1 MLKINT
7 KAPNFKL
14 PSTSKDDYLLKNSI
28 GKYIVIYFYP
38 KDDTPGCTIETND
51 FNKLLA
57 KFRKLECEVYGVSKD
72 NLKSHNKFRDKYKI
86 KFDLL
91 ADEELKVLKKYKVW
105 GKKKFMGRE
114 FMGILRTTFL
124 IDKKGKIIKI
134 WDNVKVKDH
143 AKEILEFLK
152 NLSQK

>member
-14 PSTSKDDYLLKNSI
+14 RSTSKDNYSLKDSI
-28 GKYIVIYFYP
+28 GKYVVIYFYP

-51 FNKLLA
+51 FNKLLS
-57 KFRKLECEVYGVSKD
+57 KFKKLECEVYGISKD
-72 NLKSHNKFRDKYKI
+72 NLKSHDKFRDKYKI

-91 ADEELKVLKKYKVW
+91 ADEELITLKKYKVW
-105 GKKKFMGRE
+105 NKKKFMGRE
-114 FMGILRTTFL
+114 FMGIIRTTFL

-143 AKEILEFLK
+143 AKEVLDTLK
-152 NLSQK
+152 NIKK